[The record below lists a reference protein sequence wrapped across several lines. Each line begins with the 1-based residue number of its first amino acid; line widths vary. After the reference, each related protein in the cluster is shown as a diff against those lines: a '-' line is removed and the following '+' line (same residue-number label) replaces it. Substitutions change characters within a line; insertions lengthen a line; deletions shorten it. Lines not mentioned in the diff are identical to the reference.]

1 MSFYFLENTECV
13 HNSSLCC
20 FIVSDVHQF
29 EALLILVTLPCVS
42 IIKSGFRIM
51 SSQQGIVIMAIN
63 LSVHSISVCYCSSFL
78 GVNYRRDFLLL
89 KSRGGDRWKCNKNEL
104 LAVVECTY
112 PKNSSGLCSSLFA
125 AWETAACLSEPAA
138 VARQVL
144 TLLIALVRARIRGNL
159 PAFLVLVRGRK
170 NLQYVDHAVLQRLL
184 QKILNAER
192 CVCKVCSW
200 LYM

>member
-1 MSFYFLENTECV
+1 MLNELYFHVQCEMKVQPFTNALFLTSGCLCTASFSSLQTEMQTINMSFYFLENTECV
-13 HNSSLCC
+13 HNSNLCC

-112 PKNSSGLCSSLFA
+112 PKNSFGLCSSLFA
-125 AWETAACLSEPAA
+125 A
-138 VARQVL
+138 
-144 TLLIALVRARIRGNL
+144 
-159 PAFLVLVRGRK
+159 
-170 NLQYVDHAVLQRLL
+170 
-184 QKILNAER
+184 
-192 CVCKVCSW
+192 
-200 LYM
+200 